1 MLVLSRKEQETIV
14 VRVKGLAEPIRVK
27 VVRVKGDNV
36 RIGVTHPDPDA
47 VRIDR
52 EEVDNEIHGRGRAL
66 AGAR

>member
-14 VRVKGLAEPIRVK
+14 VRVKGLAEPILVK
-27 VVRVKGDNV
+27 VVRVKGDTV
-36 RIGVTHPDPDA
+36 RIGVTHPDPES

-52 EEVDNEIHGRGRAL
+52 AEVDNEIQARGFAL